1 MSTGINQVTAF
12 KLRLMMDFRVVVRN
26 RSIQLKIFTAKTPS
40 SQRVHREKQGFPG
53 ISLGNSLLPLRE
65 LGVLAVK
72 FFDLVHHPGI
82 HHEPKLNGRLFRGS
96 GRLLQRSSANS
107 LLNGDLRRNT
117 RSASPA
123 T

>member
-1 MSTGINQVTAF
+1 MVITIEFN
-12 KLRLMMDFRVVVRN
+12 LRLLMDSRVVVRN

-82 HHEPKLNGRLFRGS
+82 HHEPSKIGNLRCPSHQFRA
-96 GRLLQRSSANS
+96 GRLL
-107 LLNGDLRRNT
+107 
-117 RSASPA
+117 
-123 T
+123 